1 MAAMT
6 APPPFFARPILLP
19 LQIVIAAVVLILSLF
34 APPARGAILLLPLPG
49 APSAGLAG
57 DAIARGGLILERG
70 PVDGSILVY
79 GERAA
84 LAGPMAARGVLT
96 IGGTMTSCGTANREA
111 RA

>member
-1 MAAMT
+1 MD
-6 APPPFFARPILLP
+6 APPTSLSRPILLLP
-19 LQIVIAAVVLILSLF
+19 QVGIALVVLLFAGF

-49 APSAGLAG
+49 APSAGLAA
-57 DAIARGGLILERG
+57 DAISRGGLILERG

-84 LAGPMAARGVLT
+84 LAGPMAARGVLA
-96 IGGTMTSCGTANREA
+96 IGGAMTACGGNDPAV